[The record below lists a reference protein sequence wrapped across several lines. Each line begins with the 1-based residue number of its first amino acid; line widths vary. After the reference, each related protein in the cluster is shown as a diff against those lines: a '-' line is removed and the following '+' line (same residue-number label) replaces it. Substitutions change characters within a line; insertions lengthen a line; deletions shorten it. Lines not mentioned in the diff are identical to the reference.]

1 MRIGQGGRAKPS
13 GLRHVGL
20 KVRNRNPLTWSNS
33 MRFAQLLLAGVAG
46 IAALK
51 VITAIL
57 LPLIGLLV
65 GLVGLLVKVLVVAA
79 IVAVVVSLLRRKRS
93 VSEAI

>member
-1 MRIGQGGRAKPS
+1 MRMGQAGVVKLP
-13 GLRHVGL
+13 GLL
-20 KVRNRNPLTWSNS
+20 PVRLLVDDRNPFSRSNS

-46 IAALK
+46 VAALK

-57 LPLIGLLV
+57 LPLIGMLV

-79 IVAVVVSLLRRKRS
+79 IVAVVVSLLRRNRS
-93 VSEAI
+93 AAQAT